1 MTTSW
6 GNFVSINIKTPFLN
20 MRNSKLSRR
29 FIYVGSFLLIST
41 SLIFWG
47 CSNPGENH
55 SRPVSGEGPVI
66 EMNIPVDPFNQIN
79 HVCMGDMEIIV
90 SDTLQVV
97 MEAQQNI
104 IDLMDW
110 TVQDSTLYWGFT
122 EAVEIVE
129 AEKILCKIKMP
140 VPLVSLILT
149 GVGQVG
155 VSGPKQNSIYLQVD
169 GVGNIGAYDLEVDKA
184 EADITGYGNIEV
196 RVISELIGII
206 SGKGNVLYRGDP
218 LLNVHVSGSGEFID
232 DN

>member
-1 MTTSW
+1 M
-6 GNFVSINIKTPFLN
+6 IKNKTYKKVIYLWPLVLFSMGLY
-20 MRNSKLSRR
+20 LS
-29 FIYVGSFLLIST
+29 
-41 SLIFWG
+41 G
-47 CSNPGENH
+47 CSDPVNDV

-66 EMNIPVDPFNQIN
+66 EISIPVDPFNQIN

-90 SDTLQVV
+90 TDTLQLVI
-97 MEAQQNI
+97 EAQQNI

-110 TVQDSTLYWGFT
+110 KVQDSTLYWGFT

-140 VPLVSLILT
+140 VHLASFILT

-155 VSGPKQNSIYLQVD
+155 LSGPKQNSIYLQVD

-184 EADITGYGNIEV
+184 EANIIGHGNIEV
-196 RVISELIGII
+196 RVVSELTGVI
-206 SGKGNVLYRGDP
+206 SGRGNVLYRGDP
-218 LLNVHVSGSGEFID
+218 VVNAHVSGSGEFIN